1 MDAFVFLLICLIAMI
16 VVVSRVYGGREEP
29 AQEIDRRVD
38 RLVAIVDPDV
48 MEGLTRLVEDSRESE
63 VDLANRLLREAIRK
77 EENPR

>member
-38 RLVAIVDPDV
+38 RLAAIVDLDV

>member
-16 VVVSRVYGGREEP
+16 VVVSRVYGGREAP

-38 RLVAIVDPDV
+38 RLAAIVDPDV
-48 MEGLTRLVEDSRESE
+48 MGGLTRLVEDSRESE